1 MNPSILRGAGIGLFV
16 AGTIFTISSVSSTN
30 TSDTLAKTP
39 KGYELIESSKLDSLR
54 DELNTSKEQLAQI
67 QLDLESMSDNK
78 PDKESN
84 KEEASKESTE
94 LTKKV
99 INIRS
104 GMTSIDVSILLE
116 QTGIVKNQNEFD
128 EYLVDNKLNDRIQIG
143 KYELNSK
150 MTFAEIAEL
159 ITH

>member
-54 DELNTSKEQLAQI
+54 DELSTSKEQLAQI
-67 QLDLESMSDNK
+67 QLDLESMSDNE

-116 QTGIVKNQNEFD
+116 QTGIVKNQKEFD